1 IKEAAGPRTPAYA
14 VSPTIIPGFDALAQS
29 QTTQS
34 GQPTTTTLTSR
45 AWNDSA
51 TPRYTIVSQ
60 PSHGTLSAVNGN
72 NVTYTPAAG
81 YSGTDSFTFSAAD
94 PNSPFPRHP
103 AIATVSI
110 EITPAATSK
119 VLLAGDAT
127 STYTVGDQ
135 TAAGHEE
142 SFQFTAKS
150 SGTVEEL
157 QFRTNGA
164 SNAGITGL
172 SLGIFA
178 ENAGTPGEQLG
189 GATASGEPPPNSW
202 IKVSGVSIPVVAG
215 TKYWLV
221 ALPLG
226 SGESLHYNVA
236 ATVGA
241 GAGNL
246 ESLAG
251 GLTALTAEASWEAYN
266 QGPVGFQALGS
277 TSSARPSVT
286 IEG

>member
-1 IKEAAGPRTPAYA
+1 QLSARVTNDEPAVTWKASAGSITTAGLYTAPSEPPAGGK
-14 VSPTIIPGFDALAQS
+14 VTV
-29 QTTQS
+29 
-34 GQPTTTTLTSR
+34 
-45 AWNDSA
+45 SA
-51 TPRYTIVSQ
+51 TS
-60 PSHGTLSAVNGN
+60 SKGAVG
-72 NVTYTPAAG
+72 
-81 YSGTDSFTFSAAD
+81 S
-94 PNSPFPRHP
+94 
-103 AIATVSI
+103 VSI

-127 STYTVGDQ
+127 STYTAGDQ

-142 SFQFTAKS
+142 GFQFTAKS

-226 SGESLHYNVA
+226 SGQSLHYNVA

-266 QGPVGFQALGS
+266 QGPVGFQALGRL
-277 TSSARPSVT
+277 SAAANAVRASAATGATGKPRGSAVAAVAATPRSV
-286 IEG
+286 

>member
-1 IKEAAGPRTPAYA
+1 
-14 VSPTIIPGFDALAQS
+14 
-29 QTTQS
+29 
-34 GQPTTTTLTSR
+34 
-45 AWNDSA
+45 
-51 TPRYTIVSQ
+51 
-60 PSHGTLSAVNGN
+60 
-72 NVTYTPAAG
+72 
-81 YSGTDSFTFSAAD
+81 
-94 PNSPFPRHP
+94 
-103 AIATVSI
+103 
-110 EITPAATSK
+110 
-119 VLLAGDAT
+119 
-127 STYTVGDQ
+127 
-135 TAAGHEE
+135 
-142 SFQFTAKS
+142 AKS

-157 QFRTNGA
+157 QFRTDGA

-226 SGESLHYNVA
+226 SGKSLHYNVA

-286 IEG
+286 IEGAPASMTAGTSVQLSARVTNDEPAVTWKASARSLTTAGRYTAPSDPPAGGKVTVSATSSKGAVGSVSIEIPPAATSKVLLAGDATSTYTAGDQTAAGHEESFQFTAK